1 MLMSSVRLYV
11 SVPLAVGTKVALPS
25 AQAHYLRTVMRRLT
39 GDTVC
44 LFNGR
49 DGEWEAGIVALDRHA
64 ARVEVQTCLRAQAP
78 EPDLWLVFAL
88 LKRDATDVVVEKA
101 TELGVS
107 ALWPVVTARCV
118 VRGVHPDRLQRIA
131 IEAAEQCERLSV
143 PEIHEPRPL
152 SDLLATWPEGRRLI
166 VAAERVADLE
176 MAAVPPPSALL
187 VGPEGGFDP
196 AELDALR
203 ARPLVTFA
211 SLGPRILRAETAAIA
226 GLARLQGPGRG

>member
-1 MLMSSVRLYV
+1 MSPVRLYV
-11 SVPLAVGTKVALPS
+11 TVPLAAGTKAVVPS
-25 AQAHYLRTVMRRLT
+25 TQAHYLRTVMRRLT

-64 ARVEVQTCLRAQAP
+64 AQLEVQTRLRPQAP

-88 LKRDATDVVVEKA
+88 LKRDATELVVEKA

-118 VRGVHPDRLQRIA
+118 VRGGHPDRLRRIA

-143 PEIHEPRPL
+143 PEIHEPRLL
-152 SDLLATWPEGRRLI
+152 SNLLATWPAGRRLI
-166 VAAERVADLE
+166 VAAERVAERE
-176 MAAVPPPSALL
+176 MAAVQPPAALL

-203 ARPLVTFA
+203 AHPLVTLA